1 MTFRLLLAL
10 LSLPALTVAADSFVP
25 DISANVT
32 RPWPGKDFWSN
43 PAEDWTVAK
52 GRLENTFS
60 GGDRNL
66 VLLTAALNDKKEPF
80 NLRVHLDQVSFELF
94 GNGFVGF
101 QIGLRGPT
109 ADFRDAAVNGTGF
122 PAGIDFSGMPFIGS
136 TKVDAEP
143 LPQPLL
149 GLVLELKGE
158 PADGDLY
165 RLSLLV
171 QDATGKILRTV
182 ATTAHASWLS
192 GLVSLTASTQPASLV
207 DIASPRPAGLD
218 PLPRNREGEGRFG
231 FSKLVLSGGKF
242 TLHPERAF
250 GPILWTTHSFDNDGT
265 LCLLAQAACFG
276 RAEKLEAE
284 LHLPG
289 REPQFAYLDPVSRS
303 ARFRVMRL
311 DPTKDIP
318 YEVKLAGDSF
328 KGSIRGAP
336 AGRPV
341 KIASLSGSGGGGL
354 PDADLVANVS
364 AQSPDLVSFHGGQI
378 DDQNDGYG
386 QIYDHRPG
394 DRAVI
399 CYLRKYALHG
409 WAWRELLRSTPSLT
423 LPGDRDVFHHKLWGA
438 NGQRSDVSRGYGAQA
453 EDSGGYKM
461 SVEFVNAVHRTQ
473 TGNLPDPADPAPC
486 ASGISV
492 YFTRHAWGPL
502 DFLILAD
509 HQFKSA
515 PKALLPAAG
524 IEAGWPRAGDWNPA
538 SSAAVEDASLLGTR
552 QEAFI
557 DRWVKSPAKGAKFR
571 IALSQHPFVAL
582 RSLPREMDSDDS
594 PAAIKP
600 PAAGATPPDDEPKP
614 DFVANAW
621 PPAPRAKA
629 IQWLA
634 TARAVHLCGGPFPAS
649 SGRYSSAA
657 GEAGPW
663 WTSAAPATSSHAIR
677 WAPAG
682 DKAPAATDAFGN
694 SFQLRAVSNSARG
707 YLISTWDPTSG
718 KVRIENWPATSSPA
732 KPAPDNEPFPGWP
745 LTLDPAE

>member
-1 MTFRLLLAL
+1 VTFRLLLAL
-10 LSLPALTVAADSFVP
+10 FLLPALAVAADSFVP
-25 DISANVT
+25 DIAANVT

-43 PAEDWTVAK
+43 PAEDWSVSK
-52 GRLENTFS
+52 GRLENSFS
-60 GGDRNL
+60 GGNRNI
-66 VLLTAALNDKKEPF
+66 VLLTAELSPAREPF

-94 GNGFVGF
+94 GTGFVGF
-101 QIGLRGPT
+101 QVGLRGV
-109 ADFRDAAVNGTGF
+109 DHRAAALDGCGF
-122 PAGIDFSGMPFIGS
+122 PVGIDFSGTPFIGGH
-136 TKVDAEP
+136 KADGAALP
-143 LPQPLL
+143 LPLL
-149 GLVLELKGE
+149 SMVLELKGE
-158 PADGDLY
+158 PAGGDQF

-182 ATTAHASWLS
+182 ATTVHASWLE
-192 GLVSLTASTQPASLV
+192 GLVSLTASTQPAPTV
-207 DIASPRPAGLD
+207 DLAAPRPAHLD
-218 PLPRNREGEGRFG
+218 PIARTREGEGRFA
-231 FSKLVLSGGKF
+231 FSQLALSGAKF
-242 TLHPERAF
+242 TRHPERAF

-265 LCLLAQAACFG
+265 LCLLAQAAPFG

-311 DPTKDIP
+311 DPTREIP

-328 KGSIRGAP
+328 KGSIRGA
-336 AGRPV
+336 ATGRPL
-341 KIASLSGSGGGGL
+341 KIASLSGSGGTATGL
-354 PDADLVANVS
+354 PDAELVANVS
-364 AQSPDLVSFHGGQI
+364 AQNPDLISFHGGQI
-378 DDQNDGYG
+378 DDQNGGYG

-394 DRAVI
+394 DRAII

-423 LPGDRDVFHHKLWGA
+423 LPGDHDVFHRKLWGA
-438 NGQRSDVSRGYGAQA
+438 NGARSDISRGYGPQA

-515 PKALLPAAG
+515 PKPLLPAAG
-524 IEAGWPRAGDWNPA
+524 IEAGWPRASDWNPA
-538 SSAAVEDASLLGTR
+538 GLAAAVDDASLLGIR

-557 DRWVKSPAKGAKFR
+557 DRWAKSPAKGAKFR
-571 IALSQHPFVAL
+571 VALSQHPFVAL
-582 RSLPREMDSDDS
+582 RSLPGGIDSDDGQVS
-594 PAAIKP
+594 PKS
-600 PAAGATPPDDEPKP
+600 TDDEPKP

-621 PPAPRAKA
+621 PPAPRTKA
-629 IQWLA
+629 LELLTA
-634 TARAVHLCGGPFPAS
+634 ARAVHLCGGPFPAS
-649 SGRYSSAA
+649 SGRYLGSA
-657 GEAGPW
+657 GKPGLW
-663 WTSAAPATSSHAIR
+663 WTSAAPATASPAIR

-682 DKAPAATDAFGN
+682 KPSEAANDAFGHP
-694 SFQLRAVSNSARG
+694 FQLRALANSAGG
-707 YLISTWDPTSG
+707 YLISTWDPASG
-718 KVRIENWPATSSPA
+718 QVRLENWPANSSPA
-732 KPAPDNEPFPGWP
+732 QPAPDNQPFPGWP
-745 LTLDPAE
+745 LGINPAE